1 MIFGLNSKRI
11 FDVTLKCNVLTLLR
25 SCLSGNSLIG
35 DLLGKLKSKVLLQY
49 QGMFL
54 WLIRT
59 SINNHTAKIML
70 QIMRFITT
78 FKLAPFT

>member
-1 MIFGLNSKRI
+1 MIFGLNSKII
-11 FDVTLKCNVLTLLR
+11 FDVTLKCNVLTLLQT
-25 SCLSGNSLIG
+25 CLSGNSLIG
-35 DLLGKLKSKVLLQY
+35 GLLGKLKSRILVQY
-49 QGMFL
+49 QDMFL

-59 SINNHTAKIML
+59 SIDNHTAKIIL